1 MTRLPSRL
9 LGAGGPLERDPSHE
23 ETLRLKSRSARQA
36 VLSPTAVLVRRHDR
50 DRFQTALFAP
60 ARKREALFALYAFN
74 YEIARVRESVSEEML
89 GLIRLQWWREAI
101 TAAYGDA
108 PPRRHE
114 IVEAVTAAIRERRL
128 SRAHFDWLIDTRER
142 DLDDAPPASLAA
154 LEDYAEGSSAALI
167 YLALEVLDAAT
178 PVAREAGRHVGI
190 AYALA
195 GLLRAMPV
203 HASTGRSFM
212 PEDIATEAGL
222 DPRDYSA
229 LRTTAAL
236 RQAVRIIAEAAS
248 GHLAAAGELQ
258 PKIPAGAMPA
268 LLPARIAATTLRRLE
283 RAGFDPFSSAALRP
297 DPLQSWRL
305 AWAAWRGRL

>member
-1 MTRLPSRL
+1 LFDAS
-9 LGAGGPLERDPSHE
+9 GPLERDPTHE
-23 ETLRLKSRSARQA
+23 ETPRLNGRSDRQA
-36 VLSPTAVLVRRHDR
+36 MLSPAAALVRRHDR
-50 DRFQTALFAP
+50 GRFQTALFAP
-60 ARKREALFALYAFN
+60 AGKREALFALYAFN

-101 TAAYGDA
+101 AAAYGDA

-114 IVEAVTAAIRERRL
+114 IVEAVTAAIRERQL
-128 SRAHFDWLIDTRER
+128 SRSHFDRLIDTRER
-142 DLDDAPPASLAA
+142 DLDDAPSTSLAA

-178 PVAREAGRHVGI
+178 PAAREAARHVGI

-203 HASTGRSFM
+203 HASTGRSSM
-212 PEDIATEAGL
+212 PEDVAAEAGL

-236 RQAVRIIAEAAS
+236 RHAVRILAEAAAR
-248 GHLAAAGELQ
+248 HLAAAGQLRR
-258 PKIPAGAMPA
+258 KIPASAVPA
-268 LLPARIAATTLRRLE
+268 LLPARIAATMLRRLE
-283 RAGFDPFSSAALRP
+283 QAGFDPFSGAATRP

-305 AWAAWRGRL
+305 AWAAWRGRF